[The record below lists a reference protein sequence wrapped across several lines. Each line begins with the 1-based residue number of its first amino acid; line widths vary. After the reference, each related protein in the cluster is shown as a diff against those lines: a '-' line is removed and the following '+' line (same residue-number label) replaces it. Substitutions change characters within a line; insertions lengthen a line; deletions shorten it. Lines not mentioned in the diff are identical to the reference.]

1 MVFSGIVSAILL
13 FLVTDSSS
21 AGLILYRFDQVA
33 PVREDEGAFLP
44 FITNYH
50 TPTIA
55 LDYTKIHYN

>member
-21 AGLILYRFDQVA
+21 AGLILYRFDHVA

-44 FITNYH
+44 FITNFH
-50 TPTIA
+50 TLTIA